1 MKYKFIIL
9 FVVIVCN
16 IIVFAEDDVLE
27 RKDFNFGMGIAL
39 LSGCGSSMDEPEDSG
54 EKTKFCLAVPT
65 LDLSVGYNFTPQLK
79 VNLETETLMVGGFVG
94 IEAQY
99 YIQDE
104 VNSMYVY
111 TGAMKGYMLDAGF
124 SETLGSFG
132 VGYVKEH
139 MEYEVGVVG
148 QNTDVFVDL
157 SLKYMF

>member
-16 IIVFAEDDVLE
+16 TIVFAQDDVLE
-27 RKDFNFGMGIAL
+27 RKDFNFAMGIAL
-39 LSGCGSSMDEPEDSG
+39 LSGCGSSMDEAQNSR
-54 EKTKFCLAVPT
+54 EKTRFCIAVPT
-65 LDLSVGYNFTPQLK
+65 LNLSAGYNFTPQLK
-79 VNLETETLMVGGFVG
+79 VNLETQTLMVGGFVG

-99 YIQDE
+99 YIKDE

-111 TGAMKGYMLDAGF
+111 TGAMKGYMLDVGF

-139 MEYEVGVVG
+139 MEYEVGIAG
-148 QNTDVFVDL
+148 KSADVFLNL